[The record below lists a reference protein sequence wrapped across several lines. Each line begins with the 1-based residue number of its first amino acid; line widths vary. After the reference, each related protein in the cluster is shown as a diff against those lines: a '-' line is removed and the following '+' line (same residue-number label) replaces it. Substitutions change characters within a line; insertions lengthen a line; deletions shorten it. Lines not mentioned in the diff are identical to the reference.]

1 VAVAD
6 AAIVTVDAVVAGVAV
21 VVVVAGAVVIV
32 ILLPREVTGNFVNV
46 VGRDITMTGIFRCL
60 WAPARQPRWVG
71 RWSATPASHA
81 ALQAAL
87 FRRVSLQGR
96 RRRKH
101 CAVNVIM
108 RDGYTAL
115 ATMVAHDRISM
126 SIVTQV
132 QAENFKR
139 HDFTNMRIYLP

>member
-1 VAVAD
+1 
-6 AAIVTVDAVVAGVAV
+6 
-21 VVVVAGAVVIV
+21 
-32 ILLPREVTGNFVNV
+32 
-46 VGRDITMTGIFRCL
+46 MTCIFRCL

-96 RRRKH
+96 RWCKH

-108 RDGYTAL
+108 HDGYTAL

-132 QAENFKR
+132 QAPSSNWSDMLPR
-139 HDFTNMRIYLP
+139 ASMLIRVVVLVRYSIYRSIAILAKVRYRYLVVS

>member
-1 VAVAD
+1 MAVVD
-6 AAIVTVDAVVAGVAV
+6 AAIVIPGDAVVTGIA
-21 VVVVAGAVVIV
+21 VVVAGAVVIV
-32 ILLPREVTGNFVNV
+32 ILLPREVTGNFLNV

-96 RRRKH
+96 RRCKH
-101 CAVNVIM
+101 SAVNVIM

-115 ATMVAHDRISM
+115 ATMVAHDHISM
-126 SIVTQV
+126 SM
-132 QAENFKR
+132 QAEHFKR
-139 HDFTNMRIYLP
+139 HEFTNMRIYLP